1 MTYDIL
7 LLAAAATSTAMILF
21 AVVIWGD
28 FQTEHCKPDPQRR
41 RLQH

>member
-7 LLAAAATSTAMILF
+7 LLAAAAASTALILF
-21 AVVIWGD
+21 AVVIMGD

>member
-7 LLAAAATSTAMILF
+7 LLAAAAVSTALILF

-28 FQTEHCKPDPQRR
+28 FQTEHCKVSPQTRR
-41 RLQH
+41 PQH

>member
-7 LLAAAATSTAMILF
+7 LLAAAAASTAMILF
-21 AVVIWGD
+21 AVVIWSD
-28 FQTEHCKPDPQRR
+28 FQQEHCKTDPHSR